1 MEARTARCA
10 CGQLRIDV
18 SGAPVRV
25 SVCHCLDCQRR
36 TGSAFG
42 VQARFPAAATQ
53 VHGTHG
59 EYIRTGDSGGRMRAS
74 FCPQCGSTVFYVVD
88 AMPDLVA
95 IPVGAFAD
103 PAFPA
108 PDVSYYEERMHAWLT
123 LGDDMRHEH

>member
-1 MEARTARCA
+1 MDHRTARCA

-42 VQARFPAAATQ
+42 VQARFPASAAH
-53 VHGTHG
+53 VYGARS
-59 EYIRTGDSGGRMRAS
+59 EYVRIGDSGGRMRAS

-103 PAFPA
+103 PGFPA
-108 PDVSYYEERMHAWLT
+108 PEVSYYEERMHAWLT
-123 LGDDMRHEH
+123 LDGDMRHDH